1 MECVSGLISVTPPER
16 RTRQTPRQSYR
27 VSGRTL
33 TVWRLPFR
41 SPRQGAGGYQVG
53 RNISL
58 HHGGTRSRNL
68 DRRQATARHLL
79 RFPVSHLVAPQ
90 SHRPRPERRESGSH
104 DHASNDRTQRQEQ
117 RCRFNH
123 DGIQTIQRL
132 KQVKCAVD
140 QRADR
145 APPAHAVHAENAFT
159 ASGEY
164 SWRYHSSKAA
174 RSAVS
179 ATTARLP
186 LSTVLRVFPRHLRSR
201 PFQSLL
207 LTVKTRLT

>member
-1 MECVSGLISVTPPER
+1 MEAQDRAISIGV
-16 RTRQTPRQSYR
+16 
-27 VSGRTL
+27 
-33 TVWRLPFR
+33 RLLPGTCCDFR
-41 SPRQGAGGYQVG
+41 SAILWLPNLIGHGQNVASPDHTTMPATIELSDKSSDVG
-53 RNISL
+53 
-58 HHGGTRSRNL
+58 
-68 DRRQATARHLL
+68 
-79 RFPVSHLVAPQ
+79 
-90 SHRPRPERRESGSH
+90 
-104 DHASNDRTQRQEQ
+104 
-117 RCRFNH
+117 FNH

-159 ASGEY
+159 ASGKY